1 MTKPTVLEIVK
12 SVFSAFIG
20 VQNSANRQRDFTEGS
35 LRNYI
40 IIGIIFTIAFVT
52 TLVLVVSA
60 IVK

>member
-1 MTKPTVLEIVK
+1 MAKPTVLEIVK

-20 VQNSANRQRDFTEGS
+20 VQSDANRQKDFTEGS

-52 TLVLVVSA
+52 TLALVVSA